1 MAMSKAEKVS
11 KIRQWLNHTQLDPLI
26 VKSNIG
32 VDDDKISPNVLL
44 ASSAKLIKI
53 NKKEVEP
60 DDRDNLK
67 FSKFLGIEDFVEE
80 HIIKDAN
87 KLQRKA
93 AYKMQMKKNL
103 SWLTPGFFSPQV
115 RSVIVGNA
123 LASNVDGIN
132 PMEHWD
138 NSHKVTKMGPGGI
151 PSTDSIPKESR
162 NVSPSSFGFF
172 DPVHISE
179 TEKVGVVNYIN
190 QNVAKGDDNK
200 LYRVMKTKDGLRWLD
215 HEQILNKQVLIP
227 EY

>member
-1 MAMSKAEKVS
+1 MLTHSEKLA
-11 KIRQWLNHTQLDPLI
+11 KIRQWLNRTELDPQ
-26 VKSNIG
+26 VTKETIG
-32 VDDDKISPNVLL
+32 TDSSSISPSVLL

-53 NKKEVEP
+53 NKKEAEP

-67 FSKFLGIEDFVEE
+67 FSKFLGIEDFTEE
-80 HIIKDAN
+80 HILRDAGY
-87 KLQRKA
+87 LQQKA